1 MKNIILTC
9 AVLAAWG
16 CASLAQAAD
25 TAGFWH
31 EVPASASASAAL
43 AGRGATSSVPSSYRA
58 VTLDLGHLKTE
69 LSARAAT
76 TTTLG
81 QGSVLALPLPEG
93 GMTYFTLTESDVLP
107 PALAKRY
114 PSLKSYKGVDDKG
127 RRARVDITPQGLQA
141 AVYGDKDG
149 VWLVQP
155 AVQLS
160 GRANKASDSGDVY
173 WSFRRAA
180 LPGVSPFNEDG
191 FDKNLLNG
199 ARVQKRTSRAAPG
212 SATGARA
219 GGNVMY
225 EYRLAMAATS
235 TYTKS
240 FGGTVVDGLAAVA
253 TMVNRINE
261 IYENDLGVHLALVP
275 SEDKIIYTE
284 TRTDPYAGLSPG
296 TDAINDKNVKNLAKV
311 IGNKNFDVG
320 HVVAGDG
327 TGGMASIAST
337 CQDDSKAAGSTGRL
351 DPVGDAFAVDYVA
364 HELGHSFGSYH
375 SFNARRSTPEEDAVE
390 PGEGSTIMGYAG
402 VYGGIISYQPH
413 TDPYFNSS
421 SVGMIHDWIASAGG
435 SCAKRTL
442 NKSGAPWL
450 DPESLVPPD
459 AFTTGRAHYSVPA
472 RTPFTLKAKAAKG
485 SGASVLT
492 YTWEQF
498 DFGPEQFG
506 ELKDDGQGP
515 IFRSFKPHAEPEQ
528 TFPHLAAVL
537 GDEPLGNG
545 EVYPVTNRKLS
556 FRVTV
561 RDNVAMSQPLGVGPN
576 TATGN
581 MYLNVV
587 DTGGAFAVTAPRAKV
602 KWAAGS
608 GQTIAWN
615 VAKTD
620 AAPIACA
627 NVRLDL
633 SLDGG
638 YRYLP
643 DPLLASVPN
652 NGAAKVTLPTVA
664 SNKARVRVSCTDNVF
679 FAVTPT
685 VFTIA
690 K

>member
-1 MKNIILTC
+1 MRKTILAC
-9 AVLAAWG
+9 ALLAAWG
-16 CASLAQAAD
+16 CASVAQATD

-31 EVPASASASAAL
+31 DVPASATL
-43 AGRGATSSVPSSYRA
+43 TTRGATPSVPSSHRA
-58 VTLDLGHLKTE
+58 VTVDLGNLKAE
-69 LSARAAT
+69 LLAHAVTPPLS
-76 TTTLG
+76 
-81 QGSVLALPLPEG
+81 QGNVLALPLPEG

-107 PALAKRY
+107 PALANRY
-114 PSLKSYKGVDDKG
+114 PSLKSYKGMDDKG

-155 AVQLS
+155 AAQLS

-173 WSFRRAA
+173 WSFRRAT
-180 LPGVSPFNEDG
+180 LPGTSSFNEDG

-199 ARVQKRTSRAAPG
+199 VRARTRTSRAASD
-212 SATGARA
+212 SATGARS

-261 IYENDLGVHLALVP
+261 IYENDLGVHLTLVS

-284 TRTDPYAGLSPG
+284 TRNDPYAGLSPG
-296 TDAINDKNVKNLAKV
+296 SDAINDKNVKNLAKV
-311 IGNKNFDVG
+311 IGNKHFDVG

-337 CQDDSKAAGSTGRL
+337 CQDDRKAAGSTGRL

-375 SFNARRSTPEEDAVE
+375 SFNANRSTPEEDAVE

-402 VYGGIISYQPH
+402 VYGGVISFQPH
-413 TDPYFNSS
+413 SDPYFNSS
-421 SVGMIHDWIASAGG
+421 SIDMIQDWIASAGG

-459 AFTTGRAHYSVPA
+459 AFTTGRVHYSIPA
-472 RTPFTLKAKAAKG
+472 RTPFTLRVKAAKG
-485 SGASVLT
+485 GRASGLA

-506 ELKDDGQGP
+506 KLKDDGQGP
-515 IFRSFKPHAEPEQ
+515 IFRSFKPHTEPEQ
-528 TFPHLAAVL
+528 TFPRLAAVL

-545 EVYPVTNRKLS
+545 EVYPATNRRLS

-561 RDNVAMSQPLGVGPN
+561 RDNVAMSQSLGVGPN
-576 TATGN
+576 ITTGN
-581 MYLNVV
+581 TYLNVV
-587 DTGGAFAVTAPRAKV
+587 DTGGAFAVTAPSAKV
-602 KWAAGS
+602 KWTAGS
-608 GQTIAWN
+608 AQTVAWN
-615 VAKTD
+615 VAETN

-638 YRYLP
+638 YSYLP
-643 DPLLASVPN
+643 SALLASAPN
-652 NGAAKVTLPTVA
+652 NGSAKIMLPAVA

-685 VFTIA
+685 VFAIV

>member
-1 MKNIILTC
+1 MKKLLMTC

-16 CASLAQAAD
+16 CASMAQAAD
-25 TAGFWH
+25 TAGLWH
-31 EVPASASASAAL
+31 DAPASADVST
-43 AGRGATSSVPSSYRA
+43 RGAATSVPASYRA

-69 LSARAAT
+69 LSASAAAIAK
-76 TTTLG
+76 G
-81 QGSVLALPLPEG
+81 QGSRLALPLPEG
-93 GMTYFTLTESDVLP
+93 GVTYFTLSESDVLP

-114 PSLKSYKGVDDKG
+114 PTLKSYKGVDDKG

-155 AVQLS
+155 AGQLS
-160 GRANKASDSGDVY
+160 GRASKAADSGDVY
-173 WSFRRAA
+173 WSFRRAT
-180 LPGVSPFNEDG
+180 LPGSSPFNEDG
-191 FDKNLLNG
+191 VDKNLLNG
-199 ARVQKRTSRAAPG
+199 SGVRKNSAKAAAGNTTG
-212 SATGARA
+212 SRA
-219 GGNVMY
+219 GGSVMY
-225 EYRLAMAATS
+225 DYRLAMAATS
-235 TYTKS
+235 TYTQG

-261 IYENDLGVHLALVP
+261 IYENDLGVHLTLVDQ
-275 SEDKIIYTE
+275 EDKIIYTDAK
-284 TRTDPYAGLSPG
+284 TDPYAGLAPG
-296 TDAINDKNVKNLAKV
+296 GSQINGKNVKNLAKV

-320 HVVAGDG
+320 HVVAGNG
-327 TGGMASIAST
+327 SGGMASIAST
-337 CQDDSKAAGSTGRL
+337 CQDATKAAGSTGRP

-375 SFNARRSTPEEDAVE
+375 SFNAKRSTPEEDAVE

-402 VYGGIISYQPH
+402 VYGGDISYQPH
-413 TDPYFNSS
+413 SDPYFNSS
-421 SVGMIHDWIASAGG
+421 SIGMIQDWIASAGG
-435 SCAKRTL
+435 SCATRTL

-459 AFTTGRAHYSVPA
+459 AFVTGRAHYTIPA
-472 RTPFTLKAKAAKG
+472 RTPFTLKVKAAQG
-485 SGASVLT
+485 SKASGLT

-506 ELKDDGQGP
+506 KLKDDGQGP
-515 IFRSFKPHAEPEQ
+515 IFRSFKPHAEGEQ

-545 EVYPVTNRKLS
+545 EVYPATNRKLS

-561 RDNVAMSQPLGVGPN
+561 RDNVAMARSLGVGPN
-576 TATGN
+576 TASGN
-581 MYLNVV
+581 MYVNVV
-587 DTGGAFAVTAPRAKV
+587 DTGGAFAVTAPRAAV

-608 GQTIAWN
+608 GQTVGWN
-615 VAKTD
+615 VAQTN

-627 NVRLDL
+627 KVKLDL

-638 YRYLP
+638 YSYLP
-643 DPLLASVPN
+643 EPLLASTDN
-652 NGAAKVTLPTVA
+652 NGRAKVTLPGVA
-664 SNKARVRVSCTDNVF
+664 SSNARIRVSCTDNVF
-679 FAVTPT
+679 FAVTPKT
-685 VFTIA
+685 FTIV

>member
-1 MKNIILTC
+1 MKKLLMTYM
-9 AVLAAWG
+9 VLAAWG
-16 CASLAQAAD
+16 WASRAGAAD
-25 TAGFWH
+25 TAGLWQD
-31 EVPASASASAAL
+31 VPASVAVST
-43 AGRGATSSVPSSYRA
+43 RGAVTSVPTSYRA
-58 VTLDLGHLKTE
+58 VTLDLGNLKTE
-69 LSARAAT
+69 LSASAAAIRS
-76 TTTLG
+76 G
-81 QGSVLALPLPEG
+81 QGNRLALPLPEG
-93 GMTYFTLTESDVLP
+93 GVTYFTLSESDVLP

-114 PSLKSYKGVDDKG
+114 PTLKSYKGVDDKG

-141 AVYGDKDG
+141 AVYGDNDG
-149 VWLVQP
+149 MWLVQP
-155 AVQLS
+155 AGQLS
-160 GRANKASDSGDVY
+160 GQASKAADSGDVY

-180 LPGVSPFNEDG
+180 LPGSAPFNEEK

-199 ARVQKRTSRAAPG
+199 SRVRKNSGKEASG

-219 GGNVMY
+219 GGSVMY
-225 EYRLAMAATS
+225 DYRLAMAATS
-235 TYTKS
+235 TYTKR

-261 IYENDLGVHLALVP
+261 IYENDLGVHLTLID
-275 SEDKIIYTE
+275 SEDKIIYTD
-284 TRTDPYAGLSPG
+284 TKSDPYAGLAPG
-296 TDAINDKNVKNLAKV
+296 DDPINNKNVKNLAKV

-327 TGGMASIAST
+327 VGGMASIAST
-337 CQDDSKAAGSTGRL
+337 CQDATKAAGSTGRL
-351 DPVGDAFAVDYVA
+351 DPVGDAFAVDFVA

-375 SFNARRSTPEEDAVE
+375 SFNGNRSTPEEDAVE

-402 VYGGIISYQPH
+402 VYREGYPDFSYQLH

-421 SVGMIHDWIASAGG
+421 SIGMIQDWISSAGG
-435 SCAKRTL
+435 SCATRTL

-450 DPESLVPPD
+450 DAKSLVPPD
-459 AFTTGRAHYSVPA
+459 AFTAGRAHYTIPA
-472 RTPFTLKAKAAKG
+472 RTPFTLKVTAAKG
-485 SGASVLT
+485 SKASGLT

-498 DFGPEQFG
+498 DFGPQQFG
-506 ELKDDGQGP
+506 ALKDDGQGP
-515 IFRSFKPHAEPEQ
+515 IFRSVKPHAEDEQ

-545 EVYPVTNRKLS
+545 EVYPATNRKLS

-561 RDNVAMSQPLGVGPN
+561 RDNVAMARSLGVGPN
-576 TATGN
+576 TASGN

-587 DTGGAFAVTAPRAKV
+587 DTGGAFAVTAPRATV

-608 GQTIAWN
+608 GQTVGWN
-615 VAKTD
+615 VAQTD

-627 NVRLDL
+627 NVKLDL

-638 YRYLP
+638 YSYLP
-643 DPLLASVPN
+643 NPLLASTPN
-652 NGAAKVTLPTVA
+652 NGKAKVTLPAVA
-664 SNKARVRVSCTDNVF
+664 SNKARIRVSCTNNVF

-685 VFTIA
+685 TFTIV